1 MTIENGNDTAP
12 VPLQI
17 WGAAHNHWVP
27 TRRIWNQHTYHI
39 TNITEDGLMPPG
51 GEVPN
56 WQAFNNFR
64 QNLPDYDPYLAPDLI
79 AEVTGQNVA
88 CCPET
93 LTEKGKVCNVGGL
106 WVPPGVE
113 VYFYSGVNMVLL
125 TCAEPAMTPV
135 TLEPG
140 QCVGV
145 TCDWIPTSPVVAE
158 TPVRACVDGAS
169 YECIGPGVY
178 NECDELN
185 NAGDGGVGPCL

>member
-27 TRRIWNQHTYHI
+27 TRRIWNQHAYHI